1 MKRKEDYIKVRVN
14 KQTKELISRI
24 SDEENLDTSKL
35 IRTMIHNYERPFTLS
50 DSQLAML
57 KFHFTNTARLGGLL
71 NQIAYHLN
79 SDHLDIIN
87 GEKENIEL
95 DASELQ
101 KLCQKIERE
110 VRDLKKSIL
119 IMCENK
125 VA

>member
-24 SDEENLDTSKL
+24 SDTENLDTSKL

-50 DSQLAML
+50 DSQLDML

-87 GEKENIEL
+87 GEKENMEL
-95 DASELQ
+95 DANELQ